1 MIGPSHRQLAQD
13 RKAKRSCASPD
24 TQFISQEIKTQAL
37 YSYLHSSYHR
47 NGICTTA
54 FLDTAYYMLQRGEER
69 LLIFLT

>member
-37 YSYLHSSYHR
+37 YSYLRSSYHR
-47 NGICTTA
+47 NGICTA

-69 LLIFLT
+69 LLIFWT